1 MENLNKFCGS
11 KFQIWN
17 NEKHS
22 FPICFETIVFVIA
35 PFTLLAATSAYFI
48 GRLRPPDVNLRIP
61 DVFNMRRMCTG
72 LTLVLTIAILT
83 KDVILIKSS
92 MSAVLIIS
100 YCARITSLLLHLI
113 FLWRLGMIHFDYK
126 RGPGVVTF
134 SWLLTFPYY
143 IVEME
148 RIITLYIFDVYNSKD
163 DIFYISLTV
172 DLFCVAAMVA
182 CQFTYLVTIVRKNP
196 KFRTVSILSPDSSFD
211 ESQSAVYQNGVDGY
225 CDVTAEDMTSHAQLQ
240 ECPEE
245 QAGCLSKL
253 FFCWVQPLMKKGAKK
268 LLNKE
273 SSVYHLPQDLNTEL
287 LSNKLTSNRQTTS
300 NNSYEYSRLESTK
313 TGKPTH
319 TVLRSLHQSFGWKY
333 YSLGFLKLGS
343 DLLAFAGPVLL
354 NQLVKFVESNDPI
367 AYGCYY
373 AAGLFASSF
382 VGSLFS
388 THFDYQVNKVAL
400 RMKTSLITS
409 IYNKTMIS
417 KPVSLSR
424 YTTGEITNFMSTD
437 VNRIVNFCP
446 SFHQFWSLPIQVA
459 ITLVLLYMQVGI
471 VFLAGL
477 GLTLIMILFNRY
489 LAKKM
494 GEYNRDMM
502 KHKDDRVKL
511 MTEILLGIRVVKFN
525 AWEELLSGKINQIR
539 SKEMKSLK
547 GLKYFDAGCVYLWAT
562 TPVLITLLTFSIYSV
577 TGHQL
582 TAAQVFTVVALI
594 NMLIFPLN
602 AFPWVIN
609 GLMEAWTSLERLEDF
624 LSLPDQHLDHYF
636 NIQSSQ
642 NTGEIVKIDSGCFS
656 WNLPPDDA
664 RGMEDQYEDKDQMLK
679 NLNISIKE
687 GELVGVM
694 GCVGSGKSSLLSAI
708 SGGME
713 RVDGSIYVGCYDDGM
728 AVVTQEPW
736 LQHATIR
743 ENILWGSKHDSAFYE
758 QVIQCCA
765 LKEDFAVLPN
775 GDLTEVGE
783 NGVTLSGGQKA
794 RISLARAVYQRK
806 RLYLLDDPLS
816 AVDQHVAAQLFHE
829 CIHGVLGGTTRILCT
844 HHTKYLKHADHI
856 IVMEG
861 GKVAKHGTPSQILD
875 FDKIEDQSYS
885 SKETNSEA
893 TESGVEQKSLIT
905 NEEKAVG
912 TVALHV
918 YKSYWLAIG
927 GCLAFTILLFVVLM
941 QASKVISDWWLSQ
954 WVGSVPTN
962 GTHGNHHENSN
973 YFIFP
978 LALSD
983 AHYTFLLQDNEPT
996 PANHDVMWYLMIYG
1010 IIAGSNSI
1018 FTLIRAFSF
1027 AYGGL
1032 RAAKVMHHK
1041 LLTAIMKAPIS
1052 FFDTTPLGRII
1063 NRFSSD
1069 LYTIDDSLPFMLNIF
1084 LAQLASVIGTI
1095 IITCYGLPYFAL
1107 LLLPLAVCYYYT
1119 QHYYRLT
1126 SRELKRLSS
1135 ISLSPIYAHF
1145 TESLL
1150 GVSTIRAFQ
1159 QVKSFRSY
1167 NIDLVDRNQRC
1178 NYSTLCAQKWLGIR
1192 LQMMGVVMVTGV
1204 AFTAVIEHRF
1214 QFIAP
1219 GLVGLALS
1227 YALSVTGGLSGVI
1240 TSFTETEKHMVAVE
1254 RQAYYI
1260 NNVPQER
1267 DMGTNS
1273 NQQWPQEGAIEFNQ
1287 VNLKYRPNLP
1297 LALENV
1303 EFKIA
1308 PGEKI
1313 GIVGRTGSG
1322 KSSLFLVLFGI
1333 VPTTGGAVYIDKV
1346 NIKKIPF
1353 RKLRSEMAIIPQD
1366 PFLFS
1371 GSLRDNLNPT
1381 NLTID
1386 DEKLWW
1392 ALESCGLR
1400 TIGEQMGGLG
1410 SEVGERGQRL
1420 SSGQRQLLCL
1430 ARALLRNVK
1439 IVCLDEATANID
1451 QESDQKIQE
1460 TIVKHFARC
1469 TVITIAHRIDSVM
1482 RSDRVIVMDNGHVI
1496 EIVDPRNLLKQP
1508 QSVFAQLAN
1517 QSGMRTE
1524 TM

>member
-1 MENLNKFCGS
+1 
-11 KFQIWN
+11 
-17 NEKHS
+17 
-22 FPICFETIVFVIA
+22 
-35 PFTLLAATSAYFI
+35 
-48 GRLRPPDVNLRIP
+48 
-61 DVFNMRRMCTG
+61 
-72 LTLVLTIAILT
+72 
-83 KDVILIKSS
+83 
-92 MSAVLIIS
+92 
-100 YCARITSLLLHLI
+100 
-113 FLWRLGMIHFDYK
+113 
-126 RGPGVVTF
+126 
-134 SWLLTFPYY
+134 
-143 IVEME
+143 
-148 RIITLYIFDVYNSKD
+148 
-163 DIFYISLTV
+163 
-172 DLFCVAAMVA
+172 
-182 CQFTYLVTIVRKNP
+182 
-196 KFRTVSILSPDSSFD
+196 
-211 ESQSAVYQNGVDGY
+211 
-225 CDVTAEDMTSHAQLQ
+225 Q

-313 TGKPTH
+313 NVKPTH

-367 AYGCYY
+367 AYGCYF

-446 SFHQFWSLPIQVA
+446 SFHQFWSLPIQVG

-525 AWEELLSGKINQIR
+525 AWEELLSGRINQIR

-582 TAAQVFTVVALI
+582 TAAKVFTVVALI

-642 NTGEIVKIDSGCFS
+642 NTGEIVKIESGCFS
-656 WNLPPDDA
+656 WNLPPDDG
-664 RGMEDQYEDKDQMLK
+664 GMEDQYEDKDQMLK

-694 GCVGSGKSSLLSAI
+694 GSVGAGKSSLLSAI

-856 IVMEG
+856 IVMEEG
-861 GKVAKHGTPSQILD
+861 EIVKHGTPSQILD
-875 FDKIEDQSYS
+875 FDKIEDQHMNFCLSFESDWLKQQIVKHISMNKLHTCSTRNLTLLLQSYAIYCKILS
-885 SKETNSEA
+885 MLDVPYPDDVSLFIAETNSEA
-893 TESGVEQKSLIT
+893 TESGVKQKSLIT

-973 YFIFP
+973 FFISP

-983 AHYTFLLQDNEPT
+983 AHYTFLLQGIQGLTHIKRYVVATRCMHYKGKRDLLAFISVWQCSTDNEPT

-1032 RAAKVMHHK
+1032 RAAKVMHHN

-1119 QHYYRLT
+1119 QYYYRLT

-1167 NIDLVDRNQRC
+1167 NIDLVDLNQRC

-1260 NNVPQER
+1260 NNVPQVSWER
-1267 DMGTNS
+1267 DIGTSS
-1273 NQQWPQEGAIEFNQ
+1273 NPQWPQEGAIEFNQ
-1287 VNLKYRPNLP
+1287 VSLRYRPNLP

-1392 ALESCGLR
+1392 ALKSCGLR
-1400 TIGEQMGGLG
+1400 KIGEQMGGLG

-1439 IVCLDEATANID
+1439 VVCLDEATANID
-1451 QESDQKIQE
+1451 QESDQMIQE

-1496 EIVDPRNLLKQP
+1496 EIDDPRNLLKQP
-1508 QSVFAQLAN
+1508 MSVFAELAN
-1517 QSGMRTE
+1517 QSGTR
-1524 TM
+1524 

>member
-1 MENLNKFCGS
+1 FCGS

-22 FPICFETIVFVIA
+22 FPICFETMVFVIA

-72 LTLVLTIAILT
+72 LTLVLTIGILT

-113 FLWRLGMIHFDYK
+113 FLWRLGMIHFYYK

-143 IVEME
+143 IVEIE

-163 DIFYISLTV
+163 DVFY
-172 DLFCVAAMVA
+172 
-182 CQFTYLVTIVRKNP
+182 
-196 KFRTVSILSPDSSFD
+196 
-211 ESQSAVYQNGVDGY
+211 NGVDGY
-225 CDVTAEDMTSHAQLQ
+225 CDVTVEDMTSQAQLQ

-287 LSNKLTSNRQTTS
+287 LSNK
-300 NNSYEYSRLESTK
+300 YSRLESTK
-313 TGKPTH
+313 NVKPTH

-367 AYGCYY
+367 AYGCYF

-446 SFHQFWSLPIQVA
+446 SFHQFWSLPIQVG

-525 AWEELLSGKINQIR
+525 AWEELLSGRINQIR

-582 TAAQVFTVVALI
+582 TAAKVFTVVALI

-642 NTGEIVKIDSGCFS
+642 NT
-656 WNLPPDDA
+656 DDG
-664 RGMEDQYEDKDQMLK
+664 GMEDQYEDKDQMLK

-694 GCVGSGKSSLLSAI
+694 GSVGAGKSSLLSAI

-856 IVMEG
+856 IVMEEG
-861 GKVAKHGTPSQILD
+861 EIVKHGTPSQILD
-875 FDKIEDQSYS
+875 FDKIEDQLYS
-885 SKETNSEA
+885 SKGNNDSLFVNILSFESDWLKQQIVKHISMNKLHTCSTRYYPCLMCLTLMMSRFLFNMEPMFCKAETNSEA
-893 TESGVEQKSLIT
+893 TESGVKQKSLIT

-962 GTHGNHHENSN
+962 GTHGNHHM
-973 YFIFP
+973 
-978 LALSD
+978 
-983 AHYTFLLQDNEPT
+983 LLPPDNEPT

-1032 RAAKVMHHK
+1032 RAAKVMHHN

-1119 QHYYRLT
+1119 QYYYRLT

-1167 NIDLVDRNQRC
+1167 NIDLVDLNQRC

-1267 DMGTNS
+1267 DIGTSS
-1273 NQQWPQEGAIEFNQ
+1273 NPQWPQEGAIEFNQ
-1287 VNLKYRPNLP
+1287 VSLRYRPNLP

-1392 ALESCGLR
+1392 ALKSCGLR
-1400 TIGEQMGGLG
+1400 KIGEQMGGLG

-1439 IVCLDEATANID
+1439 VVCLDEATANID
-1451 QESDQKIQE
+1451 QESDQMIQE

-1496 EIVDPRNLLKQP
+1496 EIDDPRNLLKQP
-1508 QSVFAQLAN
+1508 MSVFAELAN
-1517 QSGMRTE
+1517 QSGTRTE
-1524 TM
+1524 T

>member
-1 MENLNKFCGS
+1 
-11 KFQIWN
+11 
-17 NEKHS
+17 
-22 FPICFETIVFVIA
+22 
-35 PFTLLAATSAYFI
+35 
-48 GRLRPPDVNLRIP
+48 
-61 DVFNMRRMCTG
+61 
-72 LTLVLTIAILT
+72 
-83 KDVILIKSS
+83 
-92 MSAVLIIS
+92 
-100 YCARITSLLLHLI
+100 
-113 FLWRLGMIHFDYK
+113 
-126 RGPGVVTF
+126 
-134 SWLLTFPYY
+134 
-143 IVEME
+143 
-148 RIITLYIFDVYNSKD
+148 
-163 DIFYISLTV
+163 
-172 DLFCVAAMVA
+172 
-182 CQFTYLVTIVRKNP
+182 
-196 KFRTVSILSPDSSFD
+196 
-211 ESQSAVYQNGVDGY
+211 
-225 CDVTAEDMTSHAQLQ
+225 Q

-300 NNSYEYSRLESTK
+300 NNSYEYSRL
-313 TGKPTH
+313 
-319 TVLRSLHQSFGWKY
+319 QSFGWKY

-367 AYGCYY
+367 AYGCYF
-373 AAGLFASSF
+373 AAGLFASSYTEKT
-382 VGSLFS
+382 VNHKV
-388 THFDYQVNKVAL
+388 TYAVNKVAL

-446 SFHQFWSLPIQVA
+446 SFHQFWSLPIQVG

-525 AWEELLSGKINQIR
+525 AWEELLSGRINQIR

-582 TAAQVFTVVALI
+582 TAAKVFTVVALI

-642 NTGEIVKIDSGCFS
+642 NTGCISYMGGS
-656 WNLPPDDA
+656 TARHQDDG
-664 RGMEDQYEDKDQMLK
+664 GMEDQYEDKDQMLK

-694 GCVGSGKSSLLSAI
+694 GSVGAGKSSLLSAI

-856 IVMEG
+856 IVMEEG
-861 GKVAKHGTPSQILD
+861 EIVKHGTPSQILD
-875 FDKIEDQSYS
+875 FDKIEDQLYS
-885 SKETNSEA
+885 SKAFESDWLKQQIVKHISMNKLHTCSTREPMFCKAETNSEA
-893 TESGVEQKSLIT
+893 TESGVKQKSLIT

-954 WVGSVPTN
+954 WVG
-962 GTHGNHHENSN
+962 
-973 YFIFP
+973 Y
-978 LALSD
+978 
-983 AHYTFLLQDNEPT
+983 NEPT

-1032 RAAKVMHHK
+1032 RAAKVMHHN

-1119 QHYYRLT
+1119 QYYYRLT

-1167 NIDLVDRNQRC
+1167 NIDLVDLNQRC

-1267 DMGTNS
+1267 DIGTSS
-1273 NQQWPQEGAIEFNQ
+1273 NPQWPQEGAIEFNQ
-1287 VNLKYRPNLP
+1287 VSLRYRPNLP

-1392 ALESCGLR
+1392 ALKSCGLR
-1400 TIGEQMGGLG
+1400 KIGEQMGGLG

-1439 IVCLDEATANID
+1439 VVCLDEATANID
-1451 QESDQKIQE
+1451 QESDQMIQE

-1496 EIVDPRNLLKQP
+1496 EIDDPRNLLKQP
-1508 QSVFAQLAN
+1508 MSVFAELAN
-1517 QSGMRTE
+1517 QSGTRT
-1524 TM
+1524 